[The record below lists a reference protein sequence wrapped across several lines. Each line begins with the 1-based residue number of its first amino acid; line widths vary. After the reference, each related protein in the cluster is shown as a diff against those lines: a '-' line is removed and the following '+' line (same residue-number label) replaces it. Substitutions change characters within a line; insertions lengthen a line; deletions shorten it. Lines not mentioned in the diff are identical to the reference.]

1 MREVDKRYYK
11 INKNGTERIYT
22 NVYRSGENYS
32 AYEAD
37 KNGKAG
43 KFLYL
48 LTQSEIDKAI
58 ISENFDFSEKDFNYI
73 YKAYMVNAK
82 EYDNGNKETSGV
94 WITFPA
100 DKTEIA
106 EAMESIGLS
115 YTSHS
120 GEYFFDD
127 FVCNIDSIKN
137 LLFADLTVLQ
147 LQETAIKLNTLT
159 NFEILK
165 LNAIMET
172 NAKFNSLAEVAEF
185 AGNYDYYDLIP
196 NVRNEME
203 LGLNLIYSSNIF
215 EGIPDRFKD
224 AIEPKSYG
232 KYIAEVEKGI
242 FTSKGYISRSDDEWE
257 PLNLPDFKPK
267 PLKTNGIDDKMIDT
281 TEILA
286 VDLDSFYRDISSEYE
301 NLADDPHK
309 AITDIANKLRIGNT
323 QDIRRQLGSFMKEE
337 HLNKSD
343 IQPFLN
349 RLNEF
354 DKRRGI
360 EKNSIK
366 AQLKQSTISQ
376 SSKVSKKKTQDL
388 EV

>member
-301 NLADDPHK
+301 NLADDPHE

>member
-1 MREVDKRYYK
+1 MD
-11 INKNGTERIYT
+11 
-22 NVYRSGENYS
+22 
-32 AYEAD
+32 D
-37 KNGKAG
+37 
-43 KFLYL
+43 
-48 LTQSEIDKAI
+48 
-58 ISENFDFSEKDFNYI
+58 YI
-73 YKAYMVNAK
+73 YKAYMVNAN

-106 EAMESIGLS
+106 TAMESIGLS
-115 YTSHS
+115 HTSHS

-137 LLFADLTVLQ
+137 LFFADLTVSQ
-147 LQETAIKLNTLT
+147 LQETAVKLNTLT

-165 LNAIMET
+165 LNAVMET

-196 NVRNEME
+196 NAHNETE

-215 EGIPDRFKD
+215 DGIPDKFKD

-232 KYIAEVEKGI
+232 KYIAEAEKGV
-242 FTSKGYISRSDDEWE
+242 FTSKGYISRSGDEWE
-257 PLNLPDFKPK
+257 PVKLSDFKPK
-267 PLKTNGIDDKMIDT
+267 PLKANGIDDIMIDT

-286 VDLDSFYRDISSEYE
+286 VDLDNFYRKISSEYE

-309 AITDIANKLRIGNT
+309 AIIDIANKLRIGNT
-323 QDIRRQLGSFMKEE
+323 QAIRRQLGSFMKEE
-337 HLNKSD
+337 HLDKSD
-343 IQPFLN
+343 IQPFLK
-349 RLNEF
+349 RLDEF

-360 EKNSIK
+360 DKPLSVK
-366 AQLKQSTISQ
+366 AQLKQSTKPQQI
-376 SSKVSKKKTQDL
+376 KADKKKTQEL